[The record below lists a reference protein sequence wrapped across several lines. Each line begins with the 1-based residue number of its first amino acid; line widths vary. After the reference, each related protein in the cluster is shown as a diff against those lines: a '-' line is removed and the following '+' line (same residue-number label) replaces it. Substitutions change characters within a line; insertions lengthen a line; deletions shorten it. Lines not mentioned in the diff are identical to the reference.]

1 MQVLALKYRPKH
13 FSELVGQE
21 SVAKTLSLALDN
33 QRLANAYLFSG
44 LRGSGKTSS
53 SRIFARA
60 LMCETG
66 PKAVPCDTC
75 IQCQSA
81 LNNHHIDIIEMDGAS
96 NRGIDDV
103 RNLIEQTRYKPS
115 FGRYKIF
122 IIDEVHMFTTEAFNA
137 LLKTLE
143 EPPSHV
149 KFLLATTDALKLPAT
164 ILSRTQHFRFKKIPE
179 NSVISHLKTILEKE
193 QVSYETS
200 ALEKLAHSGQGSLRD
215 TITLLEQAINYCD
228 NAITESK
235 VAEMLGAIDRS
246 VLEDFFQ
253 SLINQDEARLQ
264 ERYAILENYETESV
278 LEEMMLFLKAKLLSP
293 DSYSILLIER
303 FFKIIMSSLS
313 LLKEGANAS
322 FVLLL
327 LKMKFKEALKLKAL
341 DDAILELEQ
350 SKESVL
356 KPLNQNAN
364 ASKQEPKSTE
374 KIEQAERIEGT
385 EKKEKLETRENTET
399 LQTLMLSAKDRIFHN
414 LFKQVQTLVYE
425 RNYEL
430 GEVFEKN
437 IRFID
442 FDSQTKTLTWESLA
456 TDKDKELLRERFK
469 IVKSIVDGVFGKGE
483 NIKIALKHHLENKS
497 TLETQEIKDFK
508 ISSLREKILP
518 KPTIET
524 TAETKENDTKEA
536 VGKALQTKENDTK
549 EAVGKALQ
557 TKENDTKEAVGK
569 ALQTKENDT
578 KEAVGK
584 ALQTK
589 ENDTKETKE
598 TQPKQAPTALQEFMA
613 NHSELIE
620 EIKSEFEIKSVELL

>member
-60 LMCETG
+60 LMCEKG

-75 IQCQSA
+75 TQCQSA

-228 NAITESK
+228 NTITESK

-253 SLINQDEARLQ
+253 SLINQDEVQLQ

-293 DSYSILLIER
+293 DAYSILLIER
-303 FFKIIMSSLS
+303 FFKIIMSGLS

-364 ASKQEPKSTE
+364 AFKQEQKNAE
-374 KIEQAERIEGT
+374 KIESAEKIEKP
-385 EKKEKLETRENTET
+385 EKKENTET
-399 LQTLMLSAKDRIFHN
+399 PQTPMLSAKDRIFHN

-430 GEVFEKN
+430 GAVFEKN

-456 TDKDKELLRERFK
+456 THKDKELLRERFK

-483 NIKIALKHHLENKS
+483 TIKIALKNYSENKS
-497 TLETQEIKDFK
+497 ALEVVKGFK
-508 ISSLREKILP
+508 FPYLKP
-518 KPTIET
+518 KPTTET
-524 TAETKENDTKEA
+524 TAEMKEKETKEKEIKENDTKE
-536 VGKALQTKENDTK
+536 VQ
-549 EAVGKALQ
+549 
-557 TKENDTKEAVGK
+557 
-569 ALQTKENDT
+569 
-578 KEAVGK
+578 
-584 ALQTK
+584 
-589 ENDTKETKE
+589 E
-598 TQPKQAPTALQEFMA
+598 TQPKETPTALQEFMA
-613 NHSELIE
+613 NHSDLIE
-620 EIKSEFEIKSVELL
+620 EIRSEFEIKSVELL

>member
-60 LMCETG
+60 LMCEKG
-66 PKAVPCDTC
+66 PKAMPCDTC
-75 IQCQSA
+75 TQCQSA

-264 ERYAILENYETESV
+264 ECYAILENYETESV

-293 DSYSILLIER
+293 DTYSILLIER

-364 ASKQEPKSTE
+364 AFKQEPKIAE
-374 KIEQAERIEGT
+374 KIEKPEKRESAET
-385 EKKEKLETRENTET
+385 P
-399 LQTLMLSAKDRIFHN
+399 QTPMLSAKDRIFHN

-430 GEVFEKN
+430 GAVFEKN
-437 IRFID
+437 IHFID

-483 NIKIALKHHLENKS
+483 NIKIALKNHSENKS
-497 TLETQEIKDFK
+497 ALEVVKELKFPY
-508 ISSLREKILP
+508 S
-518 KPTIET
+518 KPQPTTET
-524 TAETKENDTKEA
+524 TAETKEKETKEVQEKDTKEA
-536 VGKALQTKENDTK
+536 VEKENKEKEVQENDTK
-549 EAVGKALQ
+549 EVQ
-557 TKENDTKEAVGK
+557 
-569 ALQTKENDT
+569 
-578 KEAVGK
+578 
-584 ALQTK
+584 
-589 ENDTKETKE
+589 E
-598 TQPKQAPTALQEFMA
+598 TQPKETPTALQEFMA
-613 NHSELIE
+613 NHSNLIE

>member
-60 LMCETG
+60 LMCEEG

-75 IQCQSA
+75 AQCQSA

-303 FFKIIMSSLS
+303 FFKIIMSGLS

-364 ASKQEPKSTE
+364 AFKQESAE
-374 KIEQAERIEGT
+374 KIEKPEKRESAET
-385 EKKEKLETRENTET
+385 P
-399 LQTLMLSAKDRIFHN
+399 QTPMLSAKDRIFHN
-414 LFKQVQTLVYE
+414 LFKQVQTLIYE

-430 GEVFEKN
+430 GAVFEKN

-456 TDKDKELLRERFK
+456 IHKDKELLRERFK

-483 NIKIALKHHLENKS
+483 NIKIALKNHSENKS
-497 TLETQEIKDFK
+497 ALEEIKEFK
-508 ISSLREKILP
+508 FPSLKP
-518 KPTIET
+518 KPTTET
-524 TAETKENDTKEA
+524 TAEMKEKETKEAIEKETKENDTKEIQET
-536 VGKALQTKENDTK
+536 QTKE
-549 EAVGKALQ
+549 
-557 TKENDTKEAVGK
+557 
-569 ALQTKENDT
+569 
-578 KEAVGK
+578 
-584 ALQTK
+584 
-589 ENDTKETKE
+589 
-598 TQPKQAPTALQEFMA
+598 APTALQEFMA
-613 NHSELIE
+613 NHSDLIE

>member
-60 LMCETG
+60 LMCEEG

-75 IQCQSA
+75 TQCQSA

-253 SLINQDEARLQ
+253 SLINQDEARLK

-293 DSYSILLIER
+293 DAYSILLIER
-303 FFKIIMSSLS
+303 FFKIIMSGLS

-350 SKESVL
+350 SKESTL

-364 ASKQEPKSTE
+364 AFKQESAE
-374 KIEQAERIEGT
+374 KIEKPEKRESAET
-385 EKKEKLETRENTET
+385 P
-399 LQTLMLSAKDRIFHN
+399 QTPMLSAKDRIFHN

-430 GEVFEKN
+430 GAVFEKN

-483 NIKIALKHHLENKS
+483 NIKIALKNHLENKS
-497 TLETQEIKDFK
+497 AREEAKEVK
-508 ISSLREKILP
+508 ISSLKEKILP
-518 KPTIET
+518 KPTTET
-524 TAETKENDTKEA
+524 TAEMKEKEVQKNKIKEKEIKENDTKE
-536 VGKALQTKENDTK
+536 VQ
-549 EAVGKALQ
+549 
-557 TKENDTKEAVGK
+557 
-569 ALQTKENDT
+569 
-578 KEAVGK
+578 
-584 ALQTK
+584 
-589 ENDTKETKE
+589 E
-598 TQPKQAPTALQEFMA
+598 TQPKESPTALQEFMA
-613 NHSELIE
+613 NHSNLIE

>member
-60 LMCETG
+60 LMCEEG

-75 IQCQSA
+75 IQCQSS

-364 ASKQEPKSTE
+364 APKQEPKSAE
-374 KIEQAERIEGT
+374 KIEKP
-385 EKKEKLETRENTET
+385 EKKENTEAP
-399 LQTLMLSAKDRIFHN
+399 QTPMLSAKDRIFHN

-430 GEVFEKN
+430 GAVFEKN

-456 TDKDKELLRERFK
+456 THKDKELLRERFK

-497 TLETQEIKDFK
+497 T
-508 ISSLREKILP
+508 REVVKELKFPYSKP
-518 KPTIET
+518 KPTTET
-524 TAETKENDTKEA
+524 TAETKEKETKEA
-536 VGKALQTKENDTK
+536 AEKETKEKETKEKETKEKEVQENDTK
-549 EAVGKALQ
+549 EVQ
-557 TKENDTKEAVGK
+557 
-569 ALQTKENDT
+569 
-578 KEAVGK
+578 
-584 ALQTK
+584 
-589 ENDTKETKE
+589 E
-598 TQPKQAPTALQEFMA
+598 TQPKEAPTALQEFMA
-613 NHSELIE
+613 NHSNLIE

>member
-60 LMCETG
+60 LMCEEG
-66 PKAVPCDTC
+66 PKSVPCDTC
-75 IQCQSA
+75 TQCQST

-264 ERYAILENYETESV
+264 ECYAILENYETESV
-278 LEEMMLFLKAKLLSP
+278 LEEMMLFLKAKLLSS
-293 DSYSILLIER
+293 DAYSILLIER
-303 FFKIIMSSLS
+303 FFKIIMSGLS

-350 SKESVL
+350 SKESAL

-364 ASKQEPKSTE
+364 AFKQESTE
-374 KIEQAERIEGT
+374 KIEKPEKREGAET
-385 EKKEKLETRENTET
+385 S
-399 LQTLMLSAKDRIFHN
+399 QTPMLSAKDRIFHN

-430 GEVFEKN
+430 GAVFEKN

-456 TDKDKELLRERFK
+456 THKDKELLRERFK

-483 NIKIALKHHLENKS
+483 NIKIALKNHSENKS
-497 TLETQEIKDFK
+497 AKEVVKEFK
-508 ISSLREKILP
+508 FPSLKP
-518 KPTIET
+518 KPTTET
-524 TAETKENDTKEA
+524 AAETKENDTKEA
-536 VGKALQTKENDTK
+536 VEKEIK
-549 EAVGKALQ
+549 E
-557 TKENDTKEAVGK
+557 KEI
-569 ALQTKENDT
+569 
-578 KEAVGK
+578 
-584 ALQTK
+584 
-589 ENDTKETKE
+589 KE
-598 TQPKQAPTALQEFMA
+598 TQPKETPTALQEFMA

>member
-60 LMCETG
+60 LMCEEG

-350 SKESVL
+350 T
-356 KPLNQNAN
+356 PFNQNPSISYN
-364 ASKQEPKSTE
+364 APKQEFKGTE

-385 EKKEKLETRENTET
+385 EKREKLETRENAET
-399 LQTLMLSAKDRIFHN
+399 PQTPMLSAKDRIFHN

-430 GEVFEKN
+430 GVVFEKN

-469 IVKSIVDGVFGKGE
+469 IVKGIVDGVFGKGE
-483 NIKIALKHHLENKS
+483 NIKIALKNHLENKS
-497 TLETQEIKDFK
+497 AREETKEVKDFK

-518 KPTIET
+518 KPTTET
-524 TAETKENDTKEA
+524 MAEMKEKETKEAVKKEIKEKETKENDTKEI
-536 VGKALQTKENDTK
+536 QEIQPK
-549 EAVGKALQ
+549 EAPA
-557 TKENDTKEAVGK
+557 
-569 ALQTKENDT
+569 
-578 KEAVGK
+578 
-584 ALQTK
+584 
-589 ENDTKETKE
+589 
-598 TQPKQAPTALQEFMA
+598 ALQEFMA
-613 NHSELIE
+613 NHSNLIE

>member
-193 QVSYETS
+193 QVSYESS

-264 ERYAILENYETESV
+264 ERYAILENYETEGV

-293 DSYSILLIER
+293 DTYSILLIER

-341 DDAILELEQ
+341 DDAIVELEQ
-350 SKESVL
+350 T
-356 KPLNQNAN
+356 PFNQSPSISYNAP
-364 ASKQEPKSTE
+364 KQESKNIENIENIE
-374 KIEQAERIEGT
+374 KREQIESIE
-385 EKKEKLETRENTET
+385 KRENAET
-399 LQTLMLSAKDRIFHN
+399 PQTPMLSAKDRIFHN

-430 GEVFEKN
+430 GAVFEKN

-483 NIKIALKHHLENKS
+483 NIKIALKHHLENKNAPE
-497 TLETQEIKDFK
+497 ETKEVKEFK
-508 ISSLREKILP
+508 FPPLKP
-518 KPTIET
+518 KLTTET
-524 TAETKENDTKEA
+524 TAETKENEKEA
-536 VGKALQTKENDTK
+536 VGKALQTKENDIK
-549 EAVGKALQ
+549 EVQEKEVQ
-557 TKENDTKEAVGK
+557 EKEIKENE
-569 ALQTKENDT
+569 
-578 KEAVGK
+578 
-584 ALQTK
+584 
-589 ENDTKETKE
+589 TKETKE
-598 TQPKQAPTALQEFMA
+598 AQPKEAPTALQEFMA
-613 NHSELIE
+613 NHSNLIE

>member
-60 LMCETG
+60 LMCEEG

-193 QVSYETS
+193 QVSYESS

-235 VAEMLGAIDRS
+235 VAAMLGAIDRS

-253 SLINQDEARLQ
+253 SLINQDEVRLQ
-264 ERYAILENYETESV
+264 ERYAILENYETEGV

-341 DDAILELEQ
+341 DDAIVELEQ
-350 SKESVL
+350 T
-356 KPLNQNAN
+356 PFNQSPSISYNAP
-364 ASKQEPKSTE
+364 KQEFKGTE
-374 KIEQAERIEGT
+374 KIEQREQIESI
-385 EKKEKLETRENTET
+385 EKRENAET
-399 LQTLMLSAKDRIFHN
+399 LQTPMLSAKDRIFHN

-430 GEVFEKN
+430 GAVFEKN

-469 IVKSIVDGVFGKGE
+469 IVKSIVDSVFGKGE
-483 NIKIALKHHLENKS
+483 SIKIALKNHLENKS
-497 TLETQEIKDFK
+497 AREETKEVKDFK

-518 KPTIET
+518 KPTTET
-524 TAETKENDTKEA
+524 TAETKENETKEEVKKGIKEA
-536 VGKALQTKENDTK
+536 AEKETKEKEVKENDTK
-549 EAVGKALQ
+549 EI
-557 TKENDTKEAVGK
+557 KEA
-569 ALQTKENDT
+569 
-578 KEAVGK
+578 
-584 ALQTK
+584 
-589 ENDTKETKE
+589 
-598 TQPKQAPTALQEFMA
+598 QPKEAPTALQEFMA
-613 NHSELIE
+613 NHSNLIE

>member
-1 MQVLALKYRPKH
+1 MQVLALKYRPKY

-60 LMCETG
+60 LMCEEG

-75 IQCQSA
+75 TQCQSA

-253 SLINQDEARLQ
+253 SLINQDEVRLQ

-278 LEEMMLFLKAKLLSP
+278 LEEMMLFLKAKLLSS
-293 DSYSILLIER
+293 DAYSILLIER
-303 FFKIIMSSLS
+303 FFKIVMSGLS

-364 ASKQEPKSTE
+364 AFKQESKSAD
-374 KIEQAERIEGT
+374 KIEKPGKRESAET
-385 EKKEKLETRENTET
+385 P
-399 LQTLMLSAKDRIFHN
+399 QTPMLSAKDRIFHN

-430 GEVFEKN
+430 GAVFEKN

-456 TDKDKELLRERFK
+456 THKDKELLRERFK

-483 NIKIALKHHLENKS
+483 NIKIALKNHSENKS
-497 TLETQEIKDFK
+497 ALEVVKEFK
-508 ISSLREKILP
+508 FPSLKP
-518 KPTIET
+518 KPTTET
-524 TAETKENDTKEA
+524 TAEMKEKETKEAVEKETKENDTKEI
-536 VGKALQTKENDTK
+536 QEN
-549 EAVGKALQ
+549 Q
-557 TKENDTKEAVGK
+557 P
-569 ALQTKENDT
+569 
-578 KEAVGK
+578 
-584 ALQTK
+584 
-589 ENDTKETKE
+589 KET
-598 TQPKQAPTALQEFMA
+598 PTALQEFMA
-613 NHSELIE
+613 NHSDLIE

>member
-75 IQCQSA
+75 TQCQSA

-193 QVSYETS
+193 QVSYESS

-253 SLINQDEARLQ
+253 SLINQDKARLQ
-264 ERYAILENYETESV
+264 ERYAILENYETEGV

-350 SKESVL
+350 T
-356 KPLNQNAN
+356 PFNQSPSISYNAP
-364 ASKQEPKSTE
+364 KQEFKGTE
-374 KIEQAERIEGT
+374 KIEQVERIEGT
-385 EKKEKLETRENTET
+385 EKREKLEKRENAET
-399 LQTLMLSAKDRIFHN
+399 PQTPMLSAKDRIFHN

-430 GEVFEKN
+430 GAVFEKN

-483 NIKIALKHHLENKS
+483 SIKIALKNHLENKS
-497 TLETQEIKDFK
+497 APEETKEVKEFK
-508 ISSLREKILP
+508 FPYL
-518 KPTIET
+518 KPQPTTET
-524 TAETKENDTKEA
+524 TAETKENEKEA

-549 EAVGKALQ
+549 EVQ
-557 TKENDTKEAVGK
+557 EKEV
-569 ALQTKENDT
+569 Q
-578 KEAVGK
+578 
-584 ALQTK
+584 
-589 ENDTKETKE
+589 E
-598 TQPKQAPTALQEFMA
+598 TQPKEAPTALQEFMA
-613 NHSELIE
+613 NHSNLIE

>member
-60 LMCETG
+60 LMCEEG

-193 QVSYETS
+193 QVSYESS

-264 ERYAILENYETESV
+264 ERYTILENYETESV
-278 LEEMMLFLKAKLLSP
+278 LEEMMLFLKAKLLSL

-341 DDAILELEQ
+341 DDAIVELEQ
-350 SKESVL
+350 A
-356 KPLNQNAN
+356 PFNQSPSISYNAP
-364 ASKQEPKSTE
+364 KQEFKGTEKIEQTERIEGTE
-374 KIEQAERIEGT
+374 KIEQAERIENAKT
-385 EKKEKLETRENTET
+385 P
-399 LQTLMLSAKDRIFHN
+399 QTPMLSAKDRIFHN

-430 GEVFEKN
+430 GAVFEKN

-483 NIKIALKHHLENKS
+483 NIKIALKNHLENKS
-497 TLETQEIKDFK
+497 AREETKEIKDFK
-508 ISSLREKILP
+508 ISSLKEKILP
-518 KPTIET
+518 KPTTET
-524 TAETKENDTKEA
+524 TAEMKEKEVQKNEIKEKEIKENDTKE
-536 VGKALQTKENDTK
+536 VQ
-549 EAVGKALQ
+549 
-557 TKENDTKEAVGK
+557 
-569 ALQTKENDT
+569 
-578 KEAVGK
+578 
-584 ALQTK
+584 
-589 ENDTKETKE
+589 E
-598 TQPKQAPTALQEFMA
+598 TQPKEAPTALQEFIA
-613 NHSELIE
+613 NHSNLIE

>member
-60 LMCETG
+60 LMCEEG

-75 IQCQSA
+75 TQCQSA

-303 FFKIIMSSLS
+303 FFKIIMSGLS

-364 ASKQEPKSTE
+364 AFKQESAD
-374 KIEQAERIEGT
+374 KIEKP
-385 EKKEKLETRENTET
+385 EKKESAETP
-399 LQTLMLSAKDRIFHN
+399 QTPMLSAKDRIFHN

-430 GEVFEKN
+430 GAVFEKN

-456 TDKDKELLRERFK
+456 THKDKELLRERFK

-483 NIKIALKHHLENKS
+483 NIKIALKNHSENKS
-497 TLETQEIKDFK
+497 ALEVVKEFK
-508 ISSLREKILP
+508 FPYSKP
-518 KPTIET
+518 KPTTET
-524 TAETKENDTKEA
+524 TAETKEKEIKEKE
-536 VGKALQTKENDTK
+536 VQENDTK
-549 EAVGKALQ
+549 EVQ
-557 TKENDTKEAVGK
+557 
-569 ALQTKENDT
+569 
-578 KEAVGK
+578 
-584 ALQTK
+584 
-589 ENDTKETKE
+589 E
-598 TQPKQAPTALQEFMA
+598 TQPKETPTALQEFMA
-613 NHSELIE
+613 NNSNLIE

>member
-341 DDAILELEQ
+341 DDAIVELEQ
-350 SKESVL
+350 T
-356 KPLNQNAN
+356 PFNQSPSISYNAP
-364 ASKQEPKSTE
+364 KQEPKSAE
-374 KIEQAERIEGT
+374 KIEKP
-385 EKKEKLETRENTET
+385 EKRENTEKIAST
-399 LQTLMLSAKDRIFHN
+399 ETPQTPMLSAKDRIFHN

-430 GEVFEKN
+430 GAVFEKN

-456 TDKDKELLRERFK
+456 ADKDKELLRERFK
-469 IVKSIVDGVFGKGE
+469 IVKGIVDGVFGKGE

-497 TLETQEIKDFK
+497 AREETKEVKDFK

-518 KPTIET
+518 KPTTET
-524 TAETKENDTKEA
+524 TAETKEKE
-536 VGKALQTKENDTK
+536 VQKNEIKEKEIKENDTK
-549 EAVGKALQ
+549 EKE
-557 TKENDTKEAVGK
+557 TKEKEVQENDTKEI
-569 ALQTKENDT
+569 
-578 KEAVGK
+578 
-584 ALQTK
+584 
-589 ENDTKETKE
+589 KE
-598 TQPKQAPTALQEFMA
+598 TQPKEAPTALQEFMA

>member
-60 LMCETG
+60 LMCEKG

-75 IQCQSA
+75 TQCQSA

-293 DSYSILLIER
+293 DFYSILLIER
-303 FFKIIMSSLS
+303 FFKIIMSGLS

-356 KPLNQNAN
+356 KSLNQNAN
-364 ASKQEPKSTE
+364 AFKQESKSAD
-374 KIEQAERIEGT
+374 KIEKP
-385 EKKEKLETRENTET
+385 EKKESAETP
-399 LQTLMLSAKDRIFHN
+399 QTPMLSAKDRIFHN

-430 GEVFEKN
+430 GAVFEKN

-456 TDKDKELLRERFK
+456 THKDKELLRERFK

-483 NIKIALKHHLENKS
+483 NIKIALKNQNKS
-497 TLETQEIKDFK
+497 ALEEIKEFK
-508 ISSLREKILP
+508 FPSLKP
-518 KPTIET
+518 KPTTET
-524 TAETKENDTKEA
+524 TAEMKEKEIKEKEVQKNETKEI
-536 VGKALQTKENDTK
+536 Q
-549 EAVGKALQ
+549 
-557 TKENDTKEAVGK
+557 
-569 ALQTKENDT
+569 
-578 KEAVGK
+578 
-584 ALQTK
+584 
-589 ENDTKETKE
+589 E
-598 TQPKQAPTALQEFMA
+598 TQPKEAPTALQEFMA
-613 NHSELIE
+613 NHSDLIE

>member
-60 LMCETG
+60 LMCEEG

-193 QVSYETS
+193 QVSYEAS

-235 VAEMLGAIDRS
+235 VAAMLGAIDRS

-253 SLINQDEARLQ
+253 SLINQDEARLK

-350 SKESVL
+350 SKESVFQ
-356 KPLNQNAN
+356 PLNQNAN
-364 ASKQEPKSTE
+364 APKQEFKGTE

-385 EKKEKLETRENTET
+385 EKRENTEKIASAET
-399 LQTLMLSAKDRIFHN
+399 PQTPMLSAKDRIFHN

-430 GEVFEKN
+430 GAVFEKN

-497 TLETQEIKDFK
+497 AREETKEVKDFK

-518 KPTIET
+518 KPTTET
-524 TAETKENDTKEA
+524 TAEMKEKETKEKETKEKEVQENDTKE
-536 VGKALQTKENDTK
+536 VQ
-549 EAVGKALQ
+549 
-557 TKENDTKEAVGK
+557 
-569 ALQTKENDT
+569 
-578 KEAVGK
+578 
-584 ALQTK
+584 
-589 ENDTKETKE
+589 E
-598 TQPKQAPTALQEFMA
+598 TQPKQAPIALQEFMA

>member
-21 SVAKTLSLALDN
+21 SVAKTLSLALNN

-60 LMCETG
+60 LMCEEG

-75 IQCQSA
+75 TQCQSA

-246 VLEDFFQ
+246 VLENFFQ

-341 DDAILELEQ
+341 DDAIVELEQ

-364 ASKQEPKSTE
+364 APKQEPKSTE
-374 KIEQAERIEGT
+374 KIENP
-385 EKKEKLETRENTET
+385 EKRESA
-399 LQTLMLSAKDRIFHN
+399 QTPQTPMLSAKDRIFHN

-430 GEVFEKN
+430 GAVFEKN

-456 TDKDKELLRERFK
+456 THKDKELLRERFK

-483 NIKIALKHHLENKS
+483 NIKIALKNHSENKS
-497 TLETQEIKDFK
+497 ALEEIKEFK
-508 ISSLREKILP
+508 FPYSKP
-518 KPTIET
+518 KPTTET
-524 TAETKENDTKEA
+524 TAEMKEKETKENDTKEI
-536 VGKALQTKENDTK
+536 Q
-549 EAVGKALQ
+549 
-557 TKENDTKEAVGK
+557 
-569 ALQTKENDT
+569 
-578 KEAVGK
+578 
-584 ALQTK
+584 
-589 ENDTKETKE
+589 E
-598 TQPKQAPTALQEFMA
+598 TQPKETPTALQEFMA
-613 NHSELIE
+613 NHSDLIE

>member
-193 QVSYETS
+193 QVSYESS

-235 VAEMLGAIDRS
+235 VAAMLGAIDRS

-253 SLINQDEARLQ
+253 SLINQDEVRLK

-341 DDAILELEQ
+341 DDTILELEQ
-350 SKESVL
+350 T
-356 KPLNQNAN
+356 PFNQNPSISYN
-364 ASKQEPKSTE
+364 APKQEPKSAE
-374 KIEQAERIEGT
+374 RIEQAERIEGT
-385 EKKEKLETRENTET
+385 EKIENAETP
-399 LQTLMLSAKDRIFHN
+399 QTPMLSAKDRIFHN

-430 GEVFEKN
+430 GAVFEKN

-456 TDKDKELLRERFK
+456 TNKDKELLRERFK

-497 TLETQEIKDFK
+497 ALEETKEIK

-518 KPTIET
+518 QPTTET
-524 TAETKENDTKEA
+524 TAETKEKE
-536 VGKALQTKENDTK
+536 VQKNEIKEKEVQENDTK
-549 EAVGKALQ
+549 EIQ
-557 TKENDTKEAVGK
+557 
-569 ALQTKENDT
+569 
-578 KEAVGK
+578 
-584 ALQTK
+584 
-589 ENDTKETKE
+589 E
-598 TQPKQAPTALQEFMA
+598 TQPKESPTALQEFMA

>member
-60 LMCETG
+60 LMCEKG

-75 IQCQSA
+75 TQCQSA

-193 QVSYETS
+193 QVNYETS

-246 VLEDFFQ
+246 ILEDFFQ

-264 ERYAILENYETESV
+264 ERYAVLENYETESV

-350 SKESVL
+350 NKESAL

-364 ASKQEPKSTE
+364 AFKQESKSAD
-374 KIEQAERIEGT
+374 KIEKL
-385 EKKEKLETRENTET
+385 EKKESAETA
-399 LQTLMLSAKDRIFHN
+399 QTPMLSAKDRIFHN

-430 GEVFEKN
+430 GAVFEKN

-456 TDKDKELLRERFK
+456 THKDKELLRERFK

-483 NIKIALKHHLENKS
+483 NIKIALKNHSENKS
-497 TLETQEIKDFK
+497 ALEEIKEFK
-508 ISSLREKILP
+508 FPSLKP
-518 KPTIET
+518 KPTTET
-524 TAETKENDTKEA
+524 TAETKENETKEA
-536 VGKALQTKENDTK
+536 AENDTKENDTK
-549 EAVGKALQ
+549 EVQ
-557 TKENDTKEAVGK
+557 
-569 ALQTKENDT
+569 
-578 KEAVGK
+578 
-584 ALQTK
+584 
-589 ENDTKETKE
+589 E

-613 NHSELIE
+613 NHSDLIE

>member
-193 QVSYETS
+193 QVSYESS

-235 VAEMLGAIDRS
+235 VAAMLGAIDRS

-264 ERYAILENYETESV
+264 ERYAILENYETEGV

-341 DDAILELEQ
+341 DDAIVELEQ
-350 SKESVL
+350 T
-356 KPLNQNAN
+356 PFNQSPSISYNAP
-364 ASKQEPKSTE
+364 KQEPKS
-374 KIEQAERIEGT
+374 AERIEGT
-385 EKKEKLETRENTET
+385 EKREKLEKRENTET
-399 LQTLMLSAKDRIFHN
+399 PQTPMLSAKDRIFHN
-414 LFKQVQTLVYE
+414 LFKRVQTLVYE

-430 GEVFEKN
+430 GVVFEKN

-469 IVKSIVDGVFGKGE
+469 IVKGIVDGVFGKGE
-483 NIKIALKHHLENKS
+483 NIKIALKHHLENKNAPE
-497 TLETQEIKDFK
+497 ETQEVKDFK

-518 KPTIET
+518 KPTTET
-524 TAETKENDTKEA
+524 TAEMKENEKEA
-536 VGKALQTKENDTK
+536 VGKALQTKENNTK
-549 EAVGKALQ
+549 EVQ
-557 TKENDTKEAVGK
+557 EKEVQKNDTKEV
-569 ALQTKENDT
+569 Q
-578 KEAVGK
+578 
-584 ALQTK
+584 
-589 ENDTKETKE
+589 E
-598 TQPKQAPTALQEFMA
+598 TQPKEAPTALQEFMA
-613 NHSELIE
+613 NHSNLIE

>member
-60 LMCETG
+60 LMCEEG

-75 IQCQSA
+75 TQCQSA

-293 DSYSILLIER
+293 DVYSILLIER
-303 FFKIIMSSLS
+303 FFKIIMSGLS

-350 SKESVL
+350 NKESAL

-364 ASKQEPKSTE
+364 APKQEFKSIE
-374 KIEQAERIEGT
+374 KVEKP
-385 EKKEKLETRENTET
+385 EKKESAETP
-399 LQTLMLSAKDRIFHN
+399 QTPMLSAKDRIFHN

-430 GEVFEKN
+430 GAVFEKN
-437 IRFID
+437 IRFVD

-469 IVKSIVDGVFGKGE
+469 IVKGIVDGVFGKGE
-483 NIKIALKHHLENKS
+483 NIKIALKNHSENKS
-497 TLETQEIKDFK
+497 ALEVVKELKFPYSK
-508 ISSLREKILP
+508 P
-518 KPTIET
+518 KPTTET
-524 TAETKENDTKEA
+524 TAELKEKETKEA
-536 VGKALQTKENDTK
+536 AE
-549 EAVGKALQ
+549 
-557 TKENDTKEAVGK
+557 
-569 ALQTKENDT
+569 
-578 KEAVGK
+578 
-584 ALQTK
+584 
-589 ENDTKETKE
+589 KETKEVQENDIKVVQE

-613 NHSELIE
+613 NHSNLIE

>member
-60 LMCETG
+60 LMCEEG

-193 QVSYETS
+193 QVSYEAS

-253 SLINQDEARLQ
+253 SLINQDEVRLQ

-350 SKESVL
+350 T
-356 KPLNQNAN
+356 PFNQNPSISYN
-364 ASKQEPKSTE
+364 APKQEPKSAE

-385 EKKEKLETRENTET
+385 EKRENTEAP
-399 LQTLMLSAKDRIFHN
+399 QTPMLSAKDRIFHN

-430 GEVFEKN
+430 GAVFEKN

-469 IVKSIVDGVFGKGE
+469 IVKGIVDGVFGKGE
-483 NIKIALKHHLENKS
+483 NIKIALKNHLESKS
-497 TLETQEIKDFK
+497 AREETKEVKDFK

-518 KPTIET
+518 KPTTET
-524 TAETKENDTKEA
+524 TAEMKEKE
-536 VGKALQTKENDTK
+536 VQK
-549 EAVGKALQ
+549 
-557 TKENDTKEAVGK
+557 
-569 ALQTKENDT
+569 
-578 KEAVGK
+578 
-584 ALQTK
+584 
-589 ENDTKETKE
+589 KETKE
-598 TQPKQAPTALQEFMA
+598 NNTKEVQEIQPKEAPTALQEFMA
-613 NHSELIE
+613 NHSNLIE

>member
-60 LMCETG
+60 LMCEEG

-75 IQCQSA
+75 PQCQSA

-293 DSYSILLIER
+293 DAYSILLIER
-303 FFKIIMSSLS
+303 FFKIIMSGLS

-350 SKESVL
+350 SKESAL

-364 ASKQEPKSTE
+364 AFKQESAE
-374 KIEQAERIEGT
+374 KIEKPEKRESAET
-385 EKKEKLETRENTET
+385 P
-399 LQTLMLSAKDRIFHN
+399 QTPMLSAKDRIFHN

-425 RNYEL
+425 HNYEL
-430 GEVFEKN
+430 GAVFEKN

-483 NIKIALKHHLENKS
+483 NIKIALKNHLENKS
-497 TLETQEIKDFK
+497 AREETKEVKDFK

-518 KPTIET
+518 KPTTET
-524 TAETKENDTKEA
+524 TAEMKEKEVQKNEIKEKEIKENDTKE
-536 VGKALQTKENDTK
+536 VQ
-549 EAVGKALQ
+549 
-557 TKENDTKEAVGK
+557 
-569 ALQTKENDT
+569 
-578 KEAVGK
+578 
-584 ALQTK
+584 
-589 ENDTKETKE
+589 E
-598 TQPKQAPTALQEFMA
+598 TQPKETPTALQEFMA
-613 NHSELIE
+613 NNSNLIE

>member
-60 LMCETG
+60 LMCEEG

-122 IIDEVHMFTTEAFNA
+122 IVDEVHMFTTEAFNA

-193 QVSYETS
+193 QVSYESS

-264 ERYAILENYETESV
+264 ERYAILENYETEGV

-293 DSYSILLIER
+293 DTYSILLIER

-341 DDAILELEQ
+341 DDAIVELEQ
-350 SKESVL
+350 T
-356 KPLNQNAN
+356 PFNQSPSISYNAP
-364 ASKQEPKSTE
+364 KQESKNIEKRE
-374 KIEQAERIEGT
+374 KIEQIESIEKRESAET
-385 EKKEKLETRENTET
+385 P
-399 LQTLMLSAKDRIFHN
+399 QTPMLSAKDRIFHN

-430 GEVFEKN
+430 GAVFEKN

-483 NIKIALKHHLENKS
+483 NIKIALKHHLENKNAPE
-497 TLETQEIKDFK
+497 ETKEVKFPF
-508 ISSLREKILP
+508 L
-518 KPTIET
+518 KPQPTTKT
-524 TAETKENDTKEA
+524 TAEMKEKETKEA
-536 VGKALQTKENDTK
+536 VKKALQTKENDTK
-549 EAVGKALQ
+549 EV
-557 TKENDTKEAVGK
+557 KEKEV
-569 ALQTKENDT
+569 Q
-578 KEAVGK
+578 
-584 ALQTK
+584 
-589 ENDTKETKE
+589 E
-598 TQPKQAPTALQEFMA
+598 TQPKEVPIALQEFMA
-613 NHSELIE
+613 NHSNLIE

>member
-60 LMCETG
+60 LMCEKG

-75 IQCQSA
+75 TQCQSA

-253 SLINQDEARLQ
+253 SLINQDEVRLQ

-303 FFKIIMSSLS
+303 FFKIIMSGLS

-364 ASKQEPKSTE
+364 AFKQESKSAD
-374 KIEQAERIEGT
+374 KIEKP
-385 EKKEKLETRENTET
+385 EKKENAETP
-399 LQTLMLSAKDRIFHN
+399 QTPMLSAKDRIFHN

-430 GEVFEKN
+430 GAVFEKN

-456 TDKDKELLRERFK
+456 THKDKELLRERFK

-483 NIKIALKHHLENKS
+483 NIKIALKNHSENKS
-497 TLETQEIKDFK
+497 TLEVVKEFK
-508 ISSLREKILP
+508 FPSLKP
-518 KPTIET
+518 KPTTET
-524 TAETKENDTKEA
+524 TAEMKEKETKEAIENDTKEI
-536 VGKALQTKENDTK
+536 Q
-549 EAVGKALQ
+549 
-557 TKENDTKEAVGK
+557 
-569 ALQTKENDT
+569 
-578 KEAVGK
+578 
-584 ALQTK
+584 
-589 ENDTKETKE
+589 E
-598 TQPKQAPTALQEFMA
+598 TQPKETPTALQEFMA
-613 NHSELIE
+613 NYSDLIE

>member
-75 IQCQSA
+75 TQCQSA

-193 QVSYETS
+193 QVSYESS

-235 VAEMLGAIDRS
+235 VAAMLGAIDRS

-253 SLINQDEARLQ
+253 SLINQDEVRLK

-293 DSYSILLIER
+293 DFYSILLIER

-350 SKESVL
+350 A
-356 KPLNQNAN
+356 PFNQSPSISYNAP
-364 ASKQEPKSTE
+364 KQEPKSAE

-385 EKKEKLETRENTET
+385 EKKESAEKKENTET
-399 LQTLMLSAKDRIFHN
+399 PQTPMLSAKDRIFHN

-430 GEVFEKN
+430 GAVFEKN

-456 TDKDKELLRERFK
+456 TNKDKELLRERFK

-483 NIKIALKHHLENKS
+483 SIKIALKNHLENKS
-497 TLETQEIKDFK
+497 AREETKEVKDFK

-518 KPTIET
+518 KPTTET
-524 TAETKENDTKEA
+524 TAEMKEKETKEAVKKEIKEKEIKEKEIKEKEIKENDTKE
-536 VGKALQTKENDTK
+536 VQ
-549 EAVGKALQ
+549 
-557 TKENDTKEAVGK
+557 
-569 ALQTKENDT
+569 
-578 KEAVGK
+578 
-584 ALQTK
+584 
-589 ENDTKETKE
+589 E
-598 TQPKQAPTALQEFMA
+598 TQPKEAPTALQEFMA

>member
-60 LMCETG
+60 LMCEKG

-75 IQCQSA
+75 TQCQSA

-303 FFKIIMSSLS
+303 FFKIIMSGLS

-364 ASKQEPKSTE
+364 APKQESKIAE
-374 KIEQAERIEGT
+374 KIEKS
-385 EKKEKLETRENTET
+385 EKKENTET
-399 LQTLMLSAKDRIFHN
+399 PQTPMLSAKDRIFHN

-430 GEVFEKN
+430 GVVFEKN

-456 TDKDKELLRERFK
+456 THKDKELLRERFK

-483 NIKIALKHHLENKS
+483 NIKIALKNHSENKS
-497 TLETQEIKDFK
+497 TREVVKEFK
-508 ISSLREKILP
+508 FPSLKP
-518 KPTIET
+518 KPTTET
-524 TAETKENDTKEA
+524 TAETKEKETKEAIEKETKKNDTKEI
-536 VGKALQTKENDTK
+536 Q
-549 EAVGKALQ
+549 
-557 TKENDTKEAVGK
+557 
-569 ALQTKENDT
+569 
-578 KEAVGK
+578 
-584 ALQTK
+584 
-589 ENDTKETKE
+589 E
-598 TQPKQAPTALQEFMA
+598 TQPKEAPTALQEFMA
-613 NHSELIE
+613 NHSDLIE

>member
-60 LMCETG
+60 LMCEEG

-75 IQCQSA
+75 TQCQSA

-253 SLINQDEARLQ
+253 SLINQDEVRLQ

-303 FFKIIMSSLS
+303 FFKIIMSGLS

-327 LKMKFKEALKLKAL
+327 LKMKFKEALKFKAL

-364 ASKQEPKSTE
+364 AFKQEIAE
-374 KIEQAERIEGT
+374 KIE
-385 EKKEKLETRENTET
+385 KLEKRESAET
-399 LQTLMLSAKDRIFHN
+399 PQTPMLSAKDRIFHN

-430 GEVFEKN
+430 GAVFEKN

-456 TDKDKELLRERFK
+456 THKDKELLRERFK

-483 NIKIALKHHLENKS
+483 NIKIALKNHSENKS
-497 TLETQEIKDFK
+497 ALEEIKEFK
-508 ISSLREKILP
+508 FPYSKP
-518 KPTIET
+518 KPTTET
-524 TAETKENDTKEA
+524 TAETKENDTKEM
-536 VGKALQTKENDTK
+536 VENDTK
-549 EAVGKALQ
+549 EKEIQ
-557 TKENDTKEAVGK
+557 ENDTKEI
-569 ALQTKENDT
+569 Q
-578 KEAVGK
+578 
-584 ALQTK
+584 
-589 ENDTKETKE
+589 E
-598 TQPKQAPTALQEFMA
+598 TQPKETPTALQEFMA
-613 NHSELIE
+613 NYSDLIE

>member
-60 LMCETG
+60 LMCEEG

-75 IQCQSA
+75 TQCQSA

-253 SLINQDEARLQ
+253 SLINQDETRLQ

-303 FFKIIMSSLS
+303 FFKIIMSGLS

-364 ASKQEPKSTE
+364 AFKQEFKSAE
-374 KIEQAERIEGT
+374 KIEKP
-385 EKKEKLETRENTET
+385 EKKENTET
-399 LQTLMLSAKDRIFHN
+399 PQTPMLSAKDRIFHS

-430 GEVFEKN
+430 GAVFEKN

-442 FDSQTKTLTWESLA
+442 FDSQTKTLIWESLA
-456 TDKDKELLRERFK
+456 THKDKELLRERFK

-483 NIKIALKHHLENKS
+483 NIKIALKNHSENKS
-497 TLETQEIKDFK
+497 ALEEIKEFK
-508 ISSLREKILP
+508 FPSSKP
-518 KPTIET
+518 KPTTET
-524 TAETKENDTKEA
+524 TAEMKEKETKEAIEKETKENDAKEI
-536 VGKALQTKENDTK
+536 Q
-549 EAVGKALQ
+549 
-557 TKENDTKEAVGK
+557 
-569 ALQTKENDT
+569 
-578 KEAVGK
+578 
-584 ALQTK
+584 
-589 ENDTKETKE
+589 E
-598 TQPKQAPTALQEFMA
+598 TQPKETPTALQEFMA
-613 NHSELIE
+613 NHSNLIE

>member
-60 LMCETG
+60 LMCEEG

-75 IQCQSA
+75 TQCQSA

-246 VLEDFFQ
+246 VLENFFQ

-264 ERYAILENYETESV
+264 DRYAILENYETESV

-364 ASKQEPKSTE
+364 AFKQESKSADKIEKPEKRESTE
-374 KIEQAERIEGT
+374 T
-385 EKKEKLETRENTET
+385 P
-399 LQTLMLSAKDRIFHN
+399 QTPMLSAKDRIFHN

-430 GEVFEKN
+430 GAVFEKN

-456 TDKDKELLRERFK
+456 THKDKELLRERFK

-483 NIKIALKHHLENKS
+483 NIKIALKNHSENKS
-497 TLETQEIKDFK
+497 ALEEIKEFK
-508 ISSLREKILP
+508 FLSLKP
-518 KPTIET
+518 KPTTET

-536 VGKALQTKENDTK
+536 IEKETKENDTK
-549 EAVGKALQ
+549 EVQ
-557 TKENDTKEAVGK
+557 
-569 ALQTKENDT
+569 
-578 KEAVGK
+578 
-584 ALQTK
+584 
-589 ENDTKETKE
+589 E
-598 TQPKQAPTALQEFMA
+598 TQPKETPTALQEFMA
-613 NHSELIE
+613 NHSNLIE

>member
-60 LMCETG
+60 LMCEEG

-193 QVSYETS
+193 QVSYESS

-253 SLINQDEARLQ
+253 SLINQDEVRLQ

-350 SKESVL
+350 A
-356 KPLNQNAN
+356 PFNQNPSISYN
-364 ASKQEPKSTE
+364 APKQEPKSAE
-374 KIEQAERIEGT
+374 KIERAERIEGT
-385 EKKEKLETRENTET
+385 EKIASAETP
-399 LQTLMLSAKDRIFHN
+399 QTPMLSAKDRIFHN
-414 LFKQVQTLVYE
+414 LFKQVQILVYE

-430 GEVFEKN
+430 GAVFEKN

-497 TLETQEIKDFK
+497 APETQEVKDFK

-518 KPTIET
+518 KPTTET
-524 TAETKENDTKEA
+524 TAETKENETKEA
-536 VGKALQTKENDTK
+536 VKKEIKKKETKGNDTK
-549 EAVGKALQ
+549 EVQ
-557 TKENDTKEAVGK
+557 
-569 ALQTKENDT
+569 
-578 KEAVGK
+578 
-584 ALQTK
+584 
-589 ENDTKETKE
+589 E
-598 TQPKQAPTALQEFMA
+598 TQPKETPTALQEFMA
-613 NHSELIE
+613 NHSNLIE

>member
-60 LMCETG
+60 LMCEEG

-75 IQCQSA
+75 TQCQSA

-303 FFKIIMSSLS
+303 FFKIIMSGLS

-350 SKESVL
+350 SKENIL

-364 ASKQEPKSTE
+364 AFKQELKSAEEIE
-374 KIEQAERIEGT
+374 KP
-385 EKKEKLETRENTET
+385 EKRESA
-399 LQTLMLSAKDRIFHN
+399 QTPQTPMLSAKDRIFHN

-430 GEVFEKN
+430 GAVFEKN

-456 TDKDKELLRERFK
+456 THKDKELLRERFK

-483 NIKIALKHHLENKS
+483 NIKIALKNHSENKS
-497 TLETQEIKDFK
+497 VLEMVKEFK
-508 ISSLREKILP
+508 FPSLKP
-518 KPTIET
+518 KPTTET
-524 TAETKENDTKEA
+524 TAEMKE
-536 VGKALQTKENDTK
+536 
-549 EAVGKALQ
+549 
-557 TKENDTKEAVGK
+557 
-569 ALQTKENDT
+569 
-578 KEAVGK
+578 
-584 ALQTK
+584 
-589 ENDTKETKE
+589 KETKE
-598 TQPKQAPTALQEFMA
+598 AIEKETKEKEIQENDAKEVQETQPKETPTALQEFMA
-613 NHSELIE
+613 NHSDLIE

>member
-60 LMCETG
+60 LMCEEG

-253 SLINQDEARLQ
+253 SLINQDEARLK

-327 LKMKFKEALKLKAL
+327 LKMKFKEALKFKAL

-350 SKESVL
+350 SKESAFQ
-356 KPLNQNAN
+356 PLNQNAN
-364 ASKQEPKSTE
+364 APKQEPKSAE
-374 KIEQAERIEGT
+374 KIENP
-385 EKKEKLETRENTET
+385 EKKESAETP
-399 LQTLMLSAKDRIFHN
+399 QTHMLSAKDRIFHN

-430 GEVFEKN
+430 GAVFEKN

-456 TDKDKELLRERFK
+456 ANKDKELLRERFK

-483 NIKIALKHHLENKS
+483 KIKIALKNQNKS
-497 TLETQEIKDFK
+497 ALEVVKELKFPYSK
-508 ISSLREKILP
+508 P

-524 TAETKENDTKEA
+524 KAEMKEKEVQENEVQEKEVQENEVQEKEVQEKEVQEKEVQENDTKE
-536 VGKALQTKENDTK
+536 VQEN
-549 EAVGKALQ
+549 
-557 TKENDTKEAVGK
+557 
-569 ALQTKENDT
+569 
-578 KEAVGK
+578 
-584 ALQTK
+584 
-589 ENDTKETKE
+589 
-598 TQPKQAPTALQEFMA
+598 QPKQAPTALQEFMA
-613 NHSELIE
+613 NHSNLIE

>member
-60 LMCETG
+60 LMCEEG

-75 IQCQSA
+75 TQCQSA

-193 QVSYETS
+193 QVSYESS

-253 SLINQDEARLQ
+253 SLINQDEVRLQ

-327 LKMKFKEALKLKAL
+327 LKMKFKEALKIKAL

-350 SKESVL
+350 T
-356 KPLNQNAN
+356 PFNQSPSISYNAP
-364 ASKQEPKSTE
+364 KQEPKSAE

-385 EKKEKLETRENTET
+385 EKKESAEKKENTET
-399 LQTLMLSAKDRIFHN
+399 PQTPMLSAKDRIFHN

-430 GEVFEKN
+430 GAVFEKN
-437 IRFID
+437 ICFID

-497 TLETQEIKDFK
+497 APEETKEVKDFK

-518 KPTIET
+518 KPTTET
-524 TAETKENDTKEA
+524 TAETKEKETKE
-536 VGKALQTKENDTK
+536 KEIKENDTK
-549 EAVGKALQ
+549 EVQ
-557 TKENDTKEAVGK
+557 
-569 ALQTKENDT
+569 
-578 KEAVGK
+578 
-584 ALQTK
+584 
-589 ENDTKETKE
+589 E
-598 TQPKQAPTALQEFMA
+598 TQLKQAPTALQEFMA
-613 NHSELIE
+613 NNSNLIE

>member
-60 LMCETG
+60 LMCEEG

-75 IQCQSA
+75 TQCQSA

-143 EPPSHV
+143 EPPNHV

-364 ASKQEPKSTE
+364 AFKQEFKSAE
-374 KIEQAERIEGT
+374 KIEKP
-385 EKKEKLETRENTET
+385 EKKENTET
-399 LQTLMLSAKDRIFHN
+399 PQTPMLSAKDRIFHN

-430 GEVFEKN
+430 GTVFEKN

-456 TDKDKELLRERFK
+456 THKDKELLRERFK

-483 NIKIALKHHLENKS
+483 NIKIALKNHSENKS
-497 TLETQEIKDFK
+497 ALEVVKEFK
-508 ISSLREKILP
+508 LPSLKP
-518 KPTIET
+518 KPTTET
-524 TAETKENDTKEA
+524 TAETKENDTKE
-536 VGKALQTKENDTK
+536 NDTK
-549 EAVGKALQ
+549 EIQK
-557 TKENDTKEAVGK
+557 NDTKEI
-569 ALQTKENDT
+569 Q
-578 KEAVGK
+578 
-584 ALQTK
+584 
-589 ENDTKETKE
+589 E
-598 TQPKQAPTALQEFMA
+598 TQPKETPTALQEFMA
-613 NHSELIE
+613 NHSNLIE

>member
-60 LMCETG
+60 LMCEKG

-75 IQCQSA
+75 TQCQSA

-193 QVSYETS
+193 QVSYESS

-264 ERYAILENYETESV
+264 ERYAILENYETEGV

-341 DDAILELEQ
+341 DDAIVELEQ
-350 SKESVL
+350 T
-356 KPLNQNAN
+356 PFNQSPSISYNAP
-364 ASKQEPKSTE
+364 KQESKNIEKRE
-374 KIEQAERIEGT
+374 KIEQIENI
-385 EKKEKLETRENTET
+385 EKRENIET
-399 LQTLMLSAKDRIFHN
+399 QQTPMLSAKDRIFHN

-430 GEVFEKN
+430 GAVFEKN

-497 TLETQEIKDFK
+497 AREETKEVKDFK

-518 KPTIET
+518 QPTTET
-524 TAETKENDTKEA
+524 TAEMKENGKEA

-549 EAVGKALQ
+549 EVQEKEI
-557 TKENDTKEAVGK
+557 KENE
-569 ALQTKENDT
+569 
-578 KEAVGK
+578 
-584 ALQTK
+584 
-589 ENDTKETKE
+589 TKETKE
-598 TQPKQAPTALQEFMA
+598 AQPKEVPTALQEFMA

>member
-60 LMCETG
+60 LMCEKG

-75 IQCQSA
+75 TQCQSA

-303 FFKIIMSSLS
+303 FFKIIMSGLS

-350 SKESVL
+350 SKESTL

-364 ASKQEPKSTE
+364 AFKQEIAE
-374 KIEQAERIEGT
+374 KIEKP
-385 EKKEKLETRENTET
+385 EKKENTET
-399 LQTLMLSAKDRIFHN
+399 PQTPMLSAKDRIFHN

-430 GEVFEKN
+430 GAVFEKN

-456 TDKDKELLRERFK
+456 THKDKELLRERFK

-483 NIKIALKHHLENKS
+483 NIKIALKNHSENKS
-497 TLETQEIKDFK
+497 ALEVVKEFK
-508 ISSLREKILP
+508 FPSLKP
-518 KPTIET
+518 KPTTET
-524 TAETKENDTKEA
+524 TAEMKENDTKEI
-536 VGKALQTKENDTK
+536 Q
-549 EAVGKALQ
+549 
-557 TKENDTKEAVGK
+557 
-569 ALQTKENDT
+569 
-578 KEAVGK
+578 
-584 ALQTK
+584 
-589 ENDTKETKE
+589 E
-598 TQPKQAPTALQEFMA
+598 TQPKETPTALQEFMA
-613 NHSELIE
+613 NNSNLIE

>member
-60 LMCETG
+60 LMCEKG

-75 IQCQSA
+75 TQCQSA

-293 DSYSILLIER
+293 DTYSILLIER
-303 FFKIIMSSLS
+303 FFKIIMSGLS

-364 ASKQEPKSTE
+364 APKQEPKN
-374 KIEQAERIEGT
+374 AERIEKS
-385 EKKEKLETRENTET
+385 EKRENTET
-399 LQTLMLSAKDRIFHN
+399 PQTPMLSAKDRIFHN

-430 GEVFEKN
+430 GAVFEKN

-456 TDKDKELLRERFK
+456 THKDKELLRERFK

-483 NIKIALKHHLENKS
+483 NIKIALKNHSENKS
-497 TLETQEIKDFK
+497 AKEVVKEFK
-508 ISSLREKILP
+508 FPYSKP
-518 KPTIET
+518 KPTTET
-524 TAETKENDTKEA
+524 TAEMKEKETKEA
-536 VGKALQTKENDTK
+536 VE
-549 EAVGKALQ
+549 
-557 TKENDTKEAVGK
+557 
-569 ALQTKENDT
+569 
-578 KEAVGK
+578 
-584 ALQTK
+584 
-589 ENDTKETKE
+589 KETKE
-598 TQPKQAPTALQEFMA
+598 KETKEKETKEKETKEVQETQPKETPTALQEFMA
-613 NHSELIE
+613 NHSDLIE
-620 EIKSEFEIKSVELL
+620 EIRSEFEIKSVELL

>member
-60 LMCETG
+60 LMCEEG

-193 QVSYETS
+193 QVSYESS

-253 SLINQDEARLQ
+253 SLINQDEARLK

-364 ASKQEPKSTE
+364 APKQEFKGTE

-385 EKKEKLETRENTET
+385 EKRENTEKIASAET
-399 LQTLMLSAKDRIFHN
+399 PQTPMLSAKDRIFHN

-430 GEVFEKN
+430 GAVFEKN

-456 TDKDKELLRERFK
+456 TNKDKELLRERFK

-483 NIKIALKHHLENKS
+483 NIKIALKNHLENKS
-497 TLETQEIKDFK
+497 AREETKEVKDFK
-508 ISSLREKILP
+508 ISSLREKISP
-518 KPTIET
+518 KPTTET
-524 TAETKENDTKEA
+524 TAETKEKETKE
-536 VGKALQTKENDTK
+536 KETKEK
-549 EAVGKALQ
+549 EIQ
-557 TKENDTKEAVGK
+557 ENEI
-569 ALQTKENDT
+569 
-578 KEAVGK
+578 
-584 ALQTK
+584 
-589 ENDTKETKE
+589 KETKE
-598 TQPKQAPTALQEFMA
+598 TQPKEAPTALQEFMA
-613 NHSELIE
+613 NHSNLIE